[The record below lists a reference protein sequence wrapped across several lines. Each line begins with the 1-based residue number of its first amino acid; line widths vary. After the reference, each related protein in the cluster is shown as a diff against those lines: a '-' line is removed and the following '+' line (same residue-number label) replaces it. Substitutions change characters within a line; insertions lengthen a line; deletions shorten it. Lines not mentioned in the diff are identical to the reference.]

1 MPIILS
7 TRRKSQFNVFTFRNG
22 QLISIVVVLFICS
35 VDKKAYPLQNVQN
48 SPLFYS
54 QFFKLF
60 YSSRWT
66 LGSFCECMCFFSN
79 CVSISILCLCLNN
92 IYILVCPCYFYIH
105 CVSLI
110 LLCPCF
116 YSVFVHVTFFIHFV
130 CLILL
135 CPCFYVAFLLNNQCF
150 YSISAFS

>member
-1 MPIILS
+1 MFLHFAMGNWFQSSLS
-7 TRRKSQFNVFTFRNG
+7 FLSVL
-22 QLISIVVVLFICS
+22 LIKRHIRYKMFKIPHYFI
-35 VDKKAYPLQNVQN
+35 
-48 SPLFYS
+48 S

-66 LGSFCECMCFFSN
+66 LGSFVECMCFFSN

-92 IYILVCPCYFYIH
+92 IYNLVCPYYFYIH